1 MTSCRIS
8 KALKKKIK
16 PEGKIYRALTE
27 EELRDIREMRE
38 MNCTLECIANE
49 IGCSIST
56 IWYHTL
62 SPDAKKRYQ
71 KAHKKNHAE
80 WQKKNGKTLYRRR
93 ADRYKKLQEEGL
105 LIEEGEH

>member
-1 MTSCRIS
+1 MTSCRIT

-16 PEGKIYRALTE
+16 PEGKLYRNLTE
-27 EELRDIREMRE
+27 EEIRDIREMRE

-62 SPDAKKRYQ
+62 SPDAMKKY
-71 KAHKKNHAE
+71 KKMHKDFHSR
-80 WQKKNGKTLYRRR
+80 WQKENSKKLYRRR
-93 ADRYKKLQEEGL
+93 AERYKKLQEEGL
-105 LIEEGEH
+105 LID